1 MDPTITNALHE
12 GGIADITTVG
22 RKSGLERRIEIYF
35 HHLDGEFYVTG
46 RPGHPRDWLANM
58 KANPEFTLHLKRGV
72 EADLQ
77 AEASEVTDLAERR
90 LLIRRMLVENWGR
103 DPEDV
108 DADLDRWVDGSPLVR
123 FEVRS

>member
-1 MDPTITNALHE
+1 
-12 GGIADITTVG
+12 
-22 RKSGLERRIEIYF
+22 
-35 HHLDGEFYVTG
+35 
-46 RPGHPRDWLANM
+46 M